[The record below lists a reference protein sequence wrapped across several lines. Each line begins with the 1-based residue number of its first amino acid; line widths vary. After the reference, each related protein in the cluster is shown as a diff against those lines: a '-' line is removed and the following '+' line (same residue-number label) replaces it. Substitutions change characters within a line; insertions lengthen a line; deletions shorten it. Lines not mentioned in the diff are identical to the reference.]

1 MSLHRATDGRFSRN
15 CSWKTCLVRPAAS
28 HRPTNQSFDP
38 KFWHMFFFF
47 SFNKCPFFF
56 FAKTTAVTIQSV
68 VAISS
73 RSVSRMRVYRGGRE
87 GRGVTG
93 ELFILKTTFSPP
105 AFWGGTEH
113 GWKIFPHLSRVA
125 TSLEELISGLHLSR
139 NGPKLLYRS
148 ILSSLRTWER
158 VFQNRKTFAKVLR

>member
-1 MSLHRATDGRFSRN
+1 MEDSPEIVLGRRVWYALLRAIDQLI
-15 CSWKTCLVRPAAS
+15 KVLI
-28 HRPTNQSFDP
+28 QSFDIC
-38 KFWHMFFFF
+38 FF
-47 SFNKCPFFF
+47 SFLSISVHFFFF

-73 RSVSRMRVYRGGRE
+73 RSVSRMRAYRGGRE

-113 GWKIFPHLSRVA
+113 G
-125 TSLEELISGLHLSR
+125 
-139 NGPKLLYRS
+139 
-148 ILSSLRTWER
+148 
-158 VFQNRKTFAKVLR
+158 

>member
-1 MSLHRATDGRFSRN
+1 MEDSPEIVLGRRVWYALLRAIDQLI
-15 CSWKTCLVRPAAS
+15 KVLI
-28 HRPTNQSFDP
+28 QSFDIC
-38 KFWHMFFFF
+38 FF
-47 SFNKCPFFF
+47 SFLSINVHFFF

-105 AFWGGTEH
+105 AFWGGTDEKFFH
-113 GWKIFPHLSRVA
+113 
-125 TSLEELISGLHLSR
+125 
-139 NGPKLLYRS
+139 
-148 ILSSLRTWER
+148 
-158 VFQNRKTFAKVLR
+158 TFRA